1 MKFSYAMLPDY
12 PLEESLRAI
21 RLADELGFYAVYAAD
36 ETWHKDLW
44 LLFAA
49 ASQQTSQ
56 IRMGPSLSGVV
67 LREPSLIAQAAATLD
82 ELTGGRAEVVLG
94 SGNFGLLA
102 EYKIDWSKT
111 KPLSRVIEGVHVVR
125 TLLDEGA
132 ITFDGEFFRYDGLFT
147 FARPVQDHLPVK
159 MGAMRGPKSFEAAA
173 EHSDGCHHALSY
185 TREAYDYA
193 AEHLK
198 AGAEKAGKDWT
209 TLDFGAWVVVAVGRD
224 SAAAK
229 DAARSMVG
237 IYASSMPA
245 EQLERNG
252 VDPDSLKPI
261 IDAIGAR
268 RPRRGDRAHH
278 AGDRGEAL
286 LRGHARGGDGEDQ
299 GDRAGRGQ
307 PPDRRDHRR
316 LAGQGVHRAGAA
328 GRRDGRRAAAAA
340 PRRGHARLR
349 LTSEEMP

>member
-1 MKFSYAMLPDY
+1 MRFSYAMLPDY
-12 PLEESLRAI
+12 PLEESMRAI
-21 RLADELGFYAVYAAD
+21 KLADELGFHAVYAAD

-49 ASQQTSQ
+49 ASQQTSR

-125 TLLDEGA
+125 TLLDDGA

-147 FARPVQDHLPVK
+147 FARPVQERVPVK
-159 MGAMRGPKSFEAAA
+159 MGAMRGPRSFVAAA

-193 AEHLK
+193 AEHLR

-209 TLDFGAWVVVAVGRD
+209 SLDFGAWVVVSVGRD

-252 VDPDSLKPI
+252 VDPAALKPI
-261 IDAIGAR
+261 IDAIAG
-268 RPRRGDRAHH
+268 GD
-278 AGDRGEAL
+278 L
-286 LRGHARGGDGEDQ
+286 ARGIELTTPEIADKLSFSGTPEEVTAKIKEIEP
-299 GDRAGRGQ
+299 AGVNHVIAAITDASLVKAFTGREL
-307 PPDRRDHRR
+307 P
-316 LAGQGVHRAGAA
+316 GVA
-328 GRRDGRRAAAAA
+328 
-340 PRRGHARLR
+340 
-349 LTSEEMP
+349 TVEEQLQLLHDEVMPAFA

>member
-12 PLEESLRAI
+12 PLEESLGAI
-21 RLADELGFYAVYAAD
+21 RLADELGFHAVYSAD

-49 ASQQTSQ
+49 AAAHTSR
-56 IRMGPSLSGVV
+56 IRMGPSVSSVT

-82 ELTGGRAEVVLG
+82 ELTGGRAEVVLS

-102 EYKIDWSKT
+102 QYKLDWTKT
-111 KPLSRVIEGVHVVR
+111 KPLSRVVEAVHVVR
-125 TLLDEGA
+125 TLLDEGT

-147 FARPVQDHLPVK
+147 FARPVQERLPVK

-185 TREAYDYA
+185 SREAYEYA
-193 AEHLK
+193 AEHLRI
-198 AGAEKAGKDWT
+198 GAEKAGKDWT
-209 TLDFGAWVVVAVGRD
+209 TLDFGAWVVVAVGPD
-224 SAAAK
+224 SAPAK
-229 DAARSMVG
+229 GAARSMVG

-261 IDAIGAR
+261 IDAIAG
-268 RPRRGDRAHH
+268 GD
-278 AGDRGEAL
+278 L
-286 LRGHARGGDGEDQ
+286 ARGVE
-299 GDRAGRGQ
+299 
-307 PPDRRDHRR
+307 
-316 LAGQGVHRAGAA
+316 
-328 GRRDGRRAAAAA
+328 
-340 PRRGHARLR
+340 
-349 LTSEEMP
+349 LTSPEIADKLSFAGTPEEVTAKIKEIEPSGVNHLIAAITDASLVKAFTGRELPGVATVDEQLQLLHDEVMPAFA

>member
-1 MKFSYAMLPDY
+1 MRFSYAMLPDY

-21 RLADELGFYAVYAAD
+21 ELADRLGFHAVYAAD

-49 ASQQTSQ
+49 AAARTSRV
-56 IRMGPSLSGVV
+56 RMGPSVSAVT
-67 LREPSLIAQAAATLD
+67 LREPTLIAQAAATLD
-82 ELTGGRAEVVLG
+82 ELTGGRAEVVLS

-102 EYKIDWSKT
+102 QYRTDWTTT

-125 TLLDEGA
+125 TFLDEGA
-132 ITFDGEFFRYDGLFT
+132 ITFDGEFFSYDGLFT
-147 FARPVQDHLPVK
+147 FARPVQQRLPVK
-159 MGAMRGPKSFEAAA
+159 MGAMRGPRSFVAAA

-193 AEHLK
+193 AEHLR

-224 SAAAK
+224 GAAAK

-252 VDPDSLKPI
+252 VDPESLKPI
-261 IDAIGAR
+261 IDAIAG
-268 RPRRGDRAHH
+268 GD
-278 AGDRGEAL
+278 L
-286 LRGHARGGDGEDQ
+286 ARGIELTTPEIAEKLSF
-299 GDRAGRGQ
+299 AGTPSEIVAKIREIEPAGVNHVIAAIT
-307 PPDRRDHRR
+307 DASLVKAFTGRD
-316 LAGQGVHRAGAA
+316 LPGVA
-328 GRRDGRRAAAAA
+328 
-340 PRRGHARLR
+340 
-349 LTSEEMP
+349 TVEEQLQLLHDEVMPAFA